1 MSVAQSLGV
10 VGKAALG
17 VACCDKF
24 IPENQ
29 GVAFCVC
36 CSISVGFS
44 SSGVP
49 NALRDTCGPLKG

>member
-29 GVAFCVC
+29 GVAFCVA

-44 SSGVP
+44 SSGII
-49 NALRDTCGPLKG
+49 